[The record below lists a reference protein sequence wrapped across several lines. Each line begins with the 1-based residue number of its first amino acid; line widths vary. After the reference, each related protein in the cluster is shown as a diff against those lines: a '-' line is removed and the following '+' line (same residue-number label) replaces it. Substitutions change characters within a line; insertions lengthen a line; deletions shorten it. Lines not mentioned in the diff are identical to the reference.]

1 MHTKVSITWC
11 FMVIVWSIRVSQ
23 QNDVC
28 AVLPSDINIATFVLH
43 ATESLEVFALSA
55 KFDTY
60 PARRG
65 YISAV

>member
-1 MHTKVSITWC
+1 
-11 FMVIVWSIRVSQ
+11 MVIVWSIRVSQ
-23 QNDVC
+23 QDDVC
-28 AVLPSDINIATFVLH
+28 AVLPSDKSIMTF
-43 ATESLEVFALSA
+43 ATESREVFALSA